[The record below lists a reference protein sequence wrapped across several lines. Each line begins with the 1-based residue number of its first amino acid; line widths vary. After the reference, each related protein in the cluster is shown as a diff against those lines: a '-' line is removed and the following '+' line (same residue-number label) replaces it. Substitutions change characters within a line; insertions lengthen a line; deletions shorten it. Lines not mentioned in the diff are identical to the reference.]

1 MKVILNNGIEAT
13 LHYSKMFAGY
23 GHYKIECL
31 AEING
36 ETKTFKHVT
45 TDLERIDEIKQASK
59 DNEHT
64 QPMYH
69 ESYFDAFEE
78 RLNEWANEFV
88 PTFGEWLQSDN
99 VIKVDEGYKTQCTQW
114 GKAFTYDEI
123 KKYFQTEFE

>member
-23 GHYKIECL
+23 GHYKIECS
-31 AEING
+31 AKING

-64 QPMYH
+64 QPMYN

-99 VIKVDEGYKTQCTQW
+99 VIKVDEGYKTQCTQF
-114 GKAFTYDEI
+114 GKVFTYDEI

>member
-23 GHYKIECL
+23 GHYKIECS

-78 RLNEWANEFV
+78 RLNEWANEFA